1 MKLFRM
7 LWVILAAMFLGSL
20 PMFAQGAAAG
30 PSIGTQ
36 WKPALGGFAMAI
48 ASGLCGIGQGKAV
61 ASAAEAIASRPCTAF
76 REWPGSG
83 PTIRPTGLPATW
95 RTKDISI
102 IACVRQSKWGC
113 RR

>member
-61 ASAAEAIASRPCTAF
+61 ASAAEAIARN
-76 REWPGSG
+76 PGANAN
-83 PTIRPTGLPATW
+83 IRGALILGLVLIESLALYTLV
-95 RTKDISI
+95 IVFI
-102 IACVRQSKWGC
+102 L
-113 RR
+113 